1 MIVKKM
7 IHINLNM
14 IINAM
19 KIALKEHMNTMIEM
33 IKYVIQKHL
42 KVII

>member
-1 MIVKKM
+1 MTVKMMIP
-7 IHINLNM
+7 INLNI
-14 IINAM
+14 IINVII
-19 KIALKEHMNTMIEM
+19 IAQMENMNTMIEM